1 MDIALGGGEAPA
13 CRAEVA
19 SASLSTNT
27 SPESEDANS
36 DFCPVFP
43 STSSKTQSLPR
54 GSGRV
59 SALVG
64 AMIAS
69 SKEFV
74 PCSDKI
80 EEEKLPVLQAGAD
93 EFTRMFS
100 QDDIRMLVDLL
111 KLAVAG
117 RCNEKAREAVASLL
131 QNMGGGITGIA
142 EMLLE
147 LSVTELEDVASNTDT
162 SRAPPQPVIQ
172 ESLHPYTDDANMSGH
187 VRIPGAEA
195 LRIEFDRQCSTERTH
210 DPLTITDATGRIV
223 AIRSGR
229 EWTDWSPELRVQGD
243 ELRWKF
249 NSDGSVNG
257 WGWR

>member
-1 MDIALGGGEAPA
+1 MEFGGKYYVAQWWTSNSQPGQDWGDWQFFGNSCNHQDEEEDEQEEDEGTADVVDIALGGGEAPA

-74 PCSDKI
+74 PPDKI
-80 EEEKLPVLQAGAD
+80 EEE
-93 EFTRMFS
+93 
-100 QDDIRMLVDLL
+100 
-111 KLAVAG
+111 
-117 RCNEKAREAVASLL
+117 EAAS
-131 QNMGGGITGIA
+131 G
-142 EMLLE
+142 
-147 LSVTELEDVASNTDT
+147 
-162 SRAPPQPVIQ
+162 
-172 ESLHPYTDDANMSGH
+172 
-187 VRIPGAEA
+187 
-195 LRIEFDRQCSTERTH
+195 C
-210 DPLTITDATGRIV
+210 
-223 AIRSGR
+223 
-229 EWTDWSPELRVQGD
+229 WW
-243 ELRWKF
+243 
-249 NSDGSVNG
+249 
-257 WGWR
+257 